1 MKEEI
6 KKMLKDLGI
15 SRSFFKRTMPL
26 MSGSGFEYTRV
37 KEVRGGRGSGGHK
50 PSLKQQFSFLQDLVA
65 ANAEMREQMLE
76 QKRFIEEDQA
86 KKSGPQA
93 AQVIPEEVSEDLLM
107 GNVKSIFDRK

>member
-1 MKEEI
+1 
-6 KKMLKDLGI
+6 MLKDLGI

-37 KEVRGGRGSGGHK
+37 KAAPGGRGSGGHK

-65 ANAEMREQMLE
+65 ANTEMREQMLE
-76 QKRFIEEDQA
+76 QKKFIEEDQA